1 MSASLFKIGAGRRA
15 KTKLS
20 DEAAAA
26 DAGDGKKKKTAAM
39 MRMMGDMQELDLP
52 DNCKLILPNKDDLM
66 RFSISVKPDAGYW
79 KGATYTF
86 SFEISDHYPYKA
98 PKVKCLEKI
107 WHPNIDLN
115 GAVCLNILRESW
127 RPVLNI
133 QNVVHGLIFLM
144 LDPNPNDP
152 LNQEAAEVMR
162 NDLTRFQQ
170 MVAQSLRGG
179 YVQGTQFPRNM

>member
-1 MSASLFKIGAGRRA
+1 
-15 KTKLS
+15 
-20 DEAAAA
+20 
-26 DAGDGKKKKTAAM
+26 
-39 MRMMGDMQELDLP
+39 MMGDMQELDLP

-98 PKVKCLEKI
+98 PKVKCLEKVCHGCCRLLCWRLTLWQI